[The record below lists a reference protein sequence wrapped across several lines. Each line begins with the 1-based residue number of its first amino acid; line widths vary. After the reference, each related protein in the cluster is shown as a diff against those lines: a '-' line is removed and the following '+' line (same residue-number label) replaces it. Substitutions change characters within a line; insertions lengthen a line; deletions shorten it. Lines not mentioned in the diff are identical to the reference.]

1 MAQSHQELVDA
12 VKASSARLG
21 IHPSDLLTAISYET
35 GGTLDPWKRGPT
47 TQWGEHRG
55 LIQWGEPQRQKYGVT
70 EGMPVAAQL
79 EAAERYLADAGV
91 KPGMG
96 LLDIYSAINAGRVGR
111 YGATDA
117 NNGGAPGTVADK
129 VATQMLA
136 HRIKANQLLGLPI
149 PGNPVPVTAV
159 APGYPASPAQGV
171 AAPPASTDAAINQ
184 TATPSMSNAAVEM
197 PSMAD
202 LSDSEFQ
209 QLLSLVRQRLQ
220 PEPIQMMPFDMP
232 DLRRRRVRTASM
244 RR

>member
-1 MAQSHQELVDA
+1 MAVDRTELA
-12 VKASSARLG
+12 RQITATAQRLG
-21 IHPSDLLTAISYET
+21 IHPSDLATAISYESA
-35 GGTLDPWKRGPT
+35 GTFSPTIKGPT
-47 TQWGEHRG
+47 TQWGQHIG
-55 LIQWGEPQRQKYGVT
+55 LIQAGEPQRQKYGIDPQAPLA
-70 EGMPVAAQL
+70 EQFAGI
-79 EAAERYLADAGV
+79 ERYLRDAGV
-91 KPGMG
+91 REGHS
-96 LLDIYSAINAGRVGR
+96 LLDIYSAINAGKVGR
-111 YGATDA
+111 YNASDA
-117 NNGGAPGTVADK
+117 AAGGAPGTVADK

-149 PGNPVPVTAV
+149 PGNPVPVTAA

-184 TATPSMSNAAVEM
+184 TATPSMSNAAGEM